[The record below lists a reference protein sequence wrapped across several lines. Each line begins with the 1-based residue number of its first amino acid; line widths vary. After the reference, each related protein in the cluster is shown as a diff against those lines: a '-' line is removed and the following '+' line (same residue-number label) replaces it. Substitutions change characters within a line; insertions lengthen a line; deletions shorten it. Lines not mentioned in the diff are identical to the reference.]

1 MTQLRIFGEG
11 PLAPATRSGRVSR
24 PRLLDLFS
32 CAGGAAMGYLRAGFV
47 VDGCDIA
54 DRPNYPF
61 PCHRGD
67 ALEYLA
73 HLIDSGEIRRY
84 AGVHTSPPCQHGC
97 SLTVG
102 TNASHGWGGTHVDLV
117 APTRALLERT
127 GLPYVIEQ
135 PNGRAAIRKDLT
147 LCGEMFGLGVIRHR
161 NFELGGWTAPQ
172 PDHVPHRG
180 RVRGYRHGR
189 FYDGPYVAAYGNGG
203 GKPSI
208 PELQEALG
216 ITWTAVREE
225 LTEAIP
231 PAYTEYIGRALRVSR
246 AFTGVAA

>member
-1 MTQLRIFGEG
+1 MAHTTLMSHR
-11 PLAPATRSGRVSR
+11 SR

-32 CAGGAAMGYLRAGFV
+32 CAGGAGTGYHRAGFA

-54 DRPNYPF
+54 ARPNYPF

-67 ALEYLA
+67 ALTYLA
-73 HLIDSGEIRRY
+73 HLIASGEIRRY
-84 AGVHTSPPCQHGC
+84 AFVHASLPCQHGC
-97 SLTVG
+97 ALTVG
-102 TNASHGWGGTHVDLV
+102 TNASQGWGRTHTDLV
-117 APTRALLERT
+117 APTRDMLDAT

-135 PNGRAAIRKDLT
+135 PNGRAQIRKDLT

-161 NFELGGWTAPQ
+161 NFELSGWTAATPA
-172 PDHVPHRG
+172 HVPHRG

-203 GKPSI
+203 GKPTVA
-208 PELQEALG
+208 ELQTAMG
-216 ITWTAVREE
+216 ITWTDVREE

-231 PAYTEYIGRALRVSR
+231 PAYTEFIGRAYL
-246 AFTGVAA
+246 AATATSGAAA